1 MVGSTK
7 NLIKAGRIEAARFS
21 QAMRRKRPKD
31 RGIILIYPLVPIIQ
45 KIVTQQTELKDIK
58 KLQKKWEKYKSDFIR
73 KGKLNEDC
81 KRRKSIIALGLSL
94 PELEDGIAPAYVG
107 NNQYWKE
114 EQYEI

>member
-1 MVGSTK
+1 MLLPLCNEK
-7 NLIKAGRIEAARFS
+7 
-21 QAMRRKRPKD
+21 
-31 RGIILIYPLVPIIQ
+31 GIILIYPLVPIIQ
-45 KIVTQQTELKDIK
+45 KTVTQQTELSEIK
-58 KLQKKWEKYKSDFIR
+58 PFRKKWEIYKSDFIR

-94 PELEDGIAPAYVG
+94 PELDDNIAPAYVG

>member
-1 MVGSTK
+1 MKYLIVGLGNVGEEYEGTRHNIGFEILDS
-7 NLIKAGRIEAARFS
+7 FS
-21 QAMRRKRPKD
+21 K
-31 RGIILIYPLVPIIQ
+31 
-45 KIVTQQTELKDIK
+45 
-58 KLQKKWEKYKSDFIR
+58 KYKSDFIR